1 MITTWTIEKLIC
13 KPLLNNLSNVV
24 YQVHWTYSKST
35 AVDGE
40 SHSVKN
46 TGITIVSE
54 PTINSF
60 TQYDDLTKSQVVSW
74 VQNELGQD
82 YITEMDSR
90 LSIALTNKS
99 NQVTL
104 PLPFEN

>member
-24 YQVHWTYSKST
+24 YQVYWTYSKSIT
-35 AVDGE
+35 VNGE
-40 SHSVKN
+40 SYSVKN
-46 TGITIVSE
+46 NGVTSVSE
-54 PTINSF
+54 PSTNSF
-60 TQYDDLTKSQVVSW
+60 IQYDDLTKSQVVSW
-74 VQNELGQD
+74 VQAELGQE

-99 NQVTL
+99 TQVTL